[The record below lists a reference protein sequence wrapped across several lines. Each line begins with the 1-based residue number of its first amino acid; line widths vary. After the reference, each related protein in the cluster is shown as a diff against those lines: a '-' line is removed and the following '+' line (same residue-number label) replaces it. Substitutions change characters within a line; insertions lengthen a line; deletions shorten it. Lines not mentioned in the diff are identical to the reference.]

1 MLASV
6 RIRKWECR
14 RVLRFVLV
22 VLSCAF
28 GLEAHADFKAE
39 LAKHFGAEPAHF
51 ILNLPPRP
59 SSWPGTI
66 YLPGARTPLVRG
78 EPTDPDVAK
87 GPLFGFSAGIK
98 AEVSGEARVGVL
110 QSLMGGKAAA
120 SEQAT
125 AVVAFREATIR
136 DLTIRQIQERLGRLS
151 DTERRAKGISIV
163 YRSYEGIPTLY
174 LTRKAGISAE
184 AWIKIKKGLAEAG
197 AEASMASD
205 DVMSIDSKEKLVF
218 AYEVYVADDVD
229 KLMKAAM
236 KSEWEMLAG
245 DVTTSYVLG
254 TGGLVASADPRPFP
268 DVKPTSIIE
277 PLPGA
282 PAITTPGVVIRFDYR
297 PSITFIL
304 KSPPSNYGLRQLT
317 AAEFEQAH
325 PAP

>member
-1 MLASV
+1 M
-6 RIRKWECR
+6 
-14 RVLRFVLV
+14 LRFVFV

-28 GLEAHADFKAE
+28 GIEAHADFKTE

-78 EPTDPDVAK
+78 EPNDPDVAK
-87 GPLFGFSAGIK
+87 GAIFDLNGGIK
-98 AEVSGEARVGVL
+98 AEVSGEARAGVL
-110 QSLMGGKAAA
+110 QSWIRGKAEA

-125 AVVAFREATIR
+125 ALVAFREATIR
-136 DLTIRQIQERLGRLS
+136 DLTIRQIQQRLGRLAEA
-151 DTERRAKGISIV
+151 ERRAKGISIV
-163 YRSYEGIPTLY
+163 FRSYEGIPTLY
-174 LTRKAGISAE
+174 LTRKAGVSAE
-184 AWIKIKKGLAEAG
+184 AWLKLKKGLAEAG

-229 KLMKAAM
+229 KLMKTAM
-236 KSEWEMLAG
+236 KSEWEMLASG
-245 DVTTSYVLG
+245 ATVGYVLG
-254 TGGLVASADPRPFP
+254 TGAIGSYDPPPFP
-268 DVKPTSIIE
+268 DVKPTSIVQ

-282 PAITTPGVVIRFDYR
+282 PAITTPGVVIKVDPQ
-297 PSITFIL
+297 PSITYIL
-304 KSPPSNYGLRQLT
+304 KSPPSNYGLRRMT
-317 AAEFEQAH
+317 AAEFEKAH